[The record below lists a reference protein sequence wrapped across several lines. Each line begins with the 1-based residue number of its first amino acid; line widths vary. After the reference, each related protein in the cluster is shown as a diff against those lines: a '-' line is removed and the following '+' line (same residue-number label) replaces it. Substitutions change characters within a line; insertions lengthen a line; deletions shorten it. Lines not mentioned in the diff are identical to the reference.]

1 MRAIIGTWVA
11 IVLAAGVGAQQR
23 VKESIISDA
32 ASAAWSFEG
41 AAKTKAVAAPE
52 GVPGGQAIQ
61 VVIAQKGPNPWAV
74 QARLPMKDGV
84 AATDTV
90 TFGFYARAAKP
101 DPGQETATLNVRLQR
116 DAAPYDAALEGPV
129 TVGRE
134 WSFVCLSGPAKL
146 ALTPAKLVASV
157 QLAGDKR
164 TVEFGPYMATKIPA
178 QGPNVKS
185 GLPCGQ
191 AVASAG

>member
-1 MRAIIGTWVA
+1 MRAIIGT
-11 IVLAAGVGAQQR
+11 LAAIALTGAAGAQQR
-23 VKESIISDA
+23 VKESIISDSA
-32 ASAAWSFEG
+32 TAAWTFEG
-41 AAKTKAVAAPE
+41 AAKTKAVAAPA

-61 VVIAQKGPNPWAV
+61 VAIAQKGANPWAV
-74 QARLPMKDGV
+74 QARLPMKDGI

-101 DPGQETATLNVRLQR
+101 DPGQETATLNVRMQR
-116 DAAPYDAALEGPV
+116 NAAPYDAALEGPV
-129 TVGRE
+129 TVGKD

-146 ALTPAKLVASV
+146 ALTPAELVASV

-164 TVEFGPYMATKIPA
+164 TVEFGPYMATKVPA

-191 AVASAG
+191 PVKAG